1 MGKDLPPKVEKRTL
15 VSQAYSYLRDRIVT
29 LSLKPGEKIDVR
41 GLSQELSISPTP
53 IREALQ
59 KLVEQGLVVAKPY
72 VGYFVV
78 ELTPE
83 DIRELFDLRKAL
95 ECLALK
101 YLLQQLD
108 EKRLDEFSHKIVAI
122 EEEMSK
128 RDLSKERV
136 IEKIREFDTSFHLD
150 FIIKGANNKWLNRLA
165 NGILDLIRLTTYLTI
180 NPRAAQEEHKAILE
194 ALYERD
200 LPKAIARLEKHL
212 ERSLEEA
219 LGSMGGDS
227 REKSSPW

>member
-1 MGKDLPPKVEKRTL
+1 
-15 VSQAYSYLRDRIVT
+15 
-29 LSLKPGEKIDVR
+29 
-41 GLSQELSISPTP
+41 
-53 IREALQ
+53 
-59 KLVEQGLVVAKPY
+59 
-72 VGYFVV
+72 
-78 ELTPE
+78 
-83 DIRELFDLRKAL
+83 
-95 ECLALK
+95 
-101 YLLQQLD
+101 
-108 EKRLDEFSHKIVAI
+108 
-122 EEEMSK
+122 MSK